1 MPITL
6 SDIEAAQERL
16 RGVVQHTPLV
26 YSQTL
31 SRLSRREVFLKLE
44 NLQTT
49 GSFKLR
55 GALNRLKLLK
65 ERGEG
70 ERVVAASAGNH
81 AQGVAFAASSLQ
93 IPATIVMPQGASISK
108 QMATSGYGGEVIL
121 HGRDLSESLERARV
135 LEAEGYIFIHPYDD
149 PEVIAGQGTLG
160 LEILEDLPEVDTV
173 AVPVGGGGL
182 AAGTALALKSRKPDV
197 AVIGVQASQ
206 VPSLAVALKR
216 GGPTPVPARP
226 TMADGIQVPLVGS
239 RTFPWLQQYLQ
250 EVVLVREVEI
260 AQALLFLLE
269 GKKVLAEGAGAVA
282 TAGFLFP
289 LKSRDLGKKVVLV
302 VSGGNI
308 DIPLLERVLPRA
320 LLEGRRLWNLR
331 VTLSDRPGALGRL
344 ATLLGEQGAN
354 ILHLFHD
361 RLAPELPLDYTR
373 VELNLETRDRQHG
386 EAVVRALKEAGYQ
399 VEEKPQIK
407 AAAGGGQFTAYKE
420 KQKENRKL
428 PL

>member
-1 MPITL
+1 MTITL
-6 SDIEAAQERL
+6 SDIEAARARL
-16 RGVVQHTPLV
+16 RGVVLHTPLV

-31 SRLSRREVFLKLE
+31 SRESGREVFLKLE

-55 GALNRLKLLK
+55 GALNRLTLLK

-81 AQGVAFAASSLQ
+81 AQGVAFAAGVLK
-93 IPATIVMPQGASISK
+93 IPATVVMPLGSSISK
-108 QMATSGYGGEVIL
+108 QMATISYGAEVIL
-121 HGRDLSESLERARV
+121 YGRDLSAALERARELV
-135 LEAEGYIFIHPYDD
+135 AAGYIFIHPYDD

-173 AVPVGGGGL
+173 IVPVGGGGL
-182 AAGTALALKSRKPDV
+182 AAGTVLALKARKPRV
-197 AVIGVQASQ
+197 AVIGVQAAQ
-206 VPSLAVALKR
+206 VPSLAVSLAK
-216 GGPTPVPARP
+216 GAPTPVPARP
-226 TMADGIQVPLVGS
+226 TLADGIQVPLVGS
-239 RTFPWLQQYLQ
+239 RTFPCLQQYLQ
-250 EVVLVREVEI
+250 EVALVEEMEI

-269 GKKVLAEGAGAVA
+269 GKKVLAEGAGAA
-282 TAGFLFP
+282 SLAALLGP
-289 LKSRDLGKKVVLV
+289 LKSRDLGKQVVLV

-308 DIPLLERVLPRA
+308 DMPLLERVLPRA
-320 LLEGRRLWNLR
+320 LLARRRLWSLR

-373 VELNLETRDRQHG
+373 VELNLETRDEKHG
-386 EAVVRALKEAGYQ
+386 EAVLQALRDAGYQ
-399 VEEKPQIK
+399 VEEKP
-407 AAAGGGQFTAYKE
+407 
-420 KQKENRKL
+420 
-428 PL
+428 

>member
-1 MPITL
+1 MTITL
-6 SDIEAAQERL
+6 SDIEAAQARG
-16 RGVVQHTPLV
+16 RGVVLHTPLV

-31 SRLSRREVFLKLE
+31 SRLSHREVFLKLE

-55 GALNRLKLLK
+55 GALNRLRLLK
-65 ERGEG
+65 ERREG

-93 IPATIVMPQGASISK
+93 IPATIVMPEGASISK

-121 HGRDLSESLERARV
+121 HGRDLSEALERARELV
-135 LEAEGYIFIHPYDD
+135 AEGYIFIHPYDD

-173 AVPVGGGGL
+173 VVPVGGGGL
-182 AAGTALALKSRKPDV
+182 AAGTALALKARKPEV

-226 TMADGIQVPLVGS
+226 TLADGIQVPLVG
-239 RTFPWLQQYLQ
+239 RLAFPYLKQYLQ
-250 EVVLVREVEI
+250 EVVLVRETEI

-269 GKKVLAEGAGAVA
+269 GKKVLAEGAGAAA

-289 LKSRDLGKKVVLV
+289 LKSRNLGKKVVLV

-320 LLEGRRLWNLR
+320 LMEGRRLWSLR

-344 ATLLGEQGAN
+344 AGLLGEQGAN

-373 VELNLETRDRQHG
+373 VELNLETRDKKHG
-386 EAVVRALKEAGYQ
+386 EAVLQALKDAGYQ

-407 AAAGGGQFTAYKE
+407 LTAGGSQLSPDKE
-420 KQKENRKL
+420 KKTENRKL